1 MGTILSSSSAHAAT
15 KCQKSHSDYY
25 ANFSDVPRLVYPDRL
40 NDGFSLNDSLHT
52 DITESSRPYAAS
64 NKSTSGSGVS
74 YASVSVSGKPSF
86 SDSFSTSGPVGVR
99 RGVFP
104 SLTKKTKT
112 PASDP
117 TGSGRVSFRSQSEG
131 AEEDLCDA
139 VASQSK
145 LPTEFNI
152 YQTRSTCQ
160 QPEELHRDSRK
171 AVANLNR
178 DYEKS
183 TWDINRAN
191 SCREKRTNNL
201 SVSCR
206 SGTPYFRPQDTVR
219 PMCSAYKHIPASFYI
234 STPGNSQTSRKY
246 SDTNS
251 SVFRPIENGPRLRQF
266 RFNQRR
272 QLSEPNPAAQK
283 RHSHCV
289 SKPLY
294 TNERDN
300 NPDAMRLNCHPLTHD
315 YDSNCVYPQ
324 NTTRRRSS
332 FTFNTCDCHEVQHF
346 VAEHQLAPTSFTNGY
361 KAGTPAIHSCSYQ
374 SGFAP
379 YSFAELS
386 LDSKPPARCVPS
398 PHPVAAHRIHSSV
411 YPSPVYPQ
419 SPYTPEENIYGSLT
433 HKSHTRLARRF
444 TELHQTP
451 PDRPVYDRAPY
462 KESNRYKNL
471 TKSISCYALK
481 FFGNQQAQLR
491 SRVVGKS
498 DFSSLATLRTRAE
511 KTKRKAVERNPS
523 GKQTSIFAKIVDKPK
538 LEQQAEREER
548 ISVERPVY
556 SNMNR
561 YDKHC
566 FPYTTRTVTSQMQ
579 TQKQDVLDRIIDEVP
594 SYRHSY
600 VESIPGSVPTQSCNA
615 EYRDPNEN
623 GCWIM
628 CSSAVPQCAL
638 KLSPGLKDPWI
649 GQDNHQLHSMFSRV
663 PDPRHTLFK
672 ASTSELLRCLS
683 LFITARIQLSTL
695 SSPARPRTGRLR
707 TIQPSMIVGWIKAID
722 RALLVQG
729 WSELA
734 FINPAH
740 VVFLFM
746 MLKECLDCNVT
757 TERELHSIVMVC
769 LYLSYS
775 YMGNEISYPLKPF
788 LVAETNQLLI
798 QNDGVNRKQLEGENA
813 LVNGYESSIR
823 AKVIDQVRNRFWQY
837 CLRIIN
843 AKSSDMLQINANPMR
858 FTELFS
864 ELKSYD
870 SLVVP
875 ICVISTPK

>member
-1 MGTILSSSSAHAAT
+1 MGTILSSSSAHAAA

-25 ANFSDVPRLVYPDRL
+25 ANFSDVPRVVYPDH
-40 NDGFSLNDSLHT
+40 LNDSFILNDDLHT
-52 DITESSRPYAAS
+52 DVTESSRPYAAS
-64 NKSTSGSGVS
+64 TKSTSGSGIS
-74 YASVSVSGKPSF
+74 YASVSVSGKPSL
-86 SDSFSTSGPVGVR
+86 SDSFNTSGPVGVR

-112 PASDP
+112 SASDP
-117 TGSGRVSFRSQSEG
+117 TGNSRVSFRSQSEG
-131 AEEDLCDA
+131 AEDVLCDS
-139 VASQSK
+139 VTSRSK
-145 LPTEFNI
+145 LPTEFTT
-152 YQTRSTCQ
+152 YQTRSMCQ
-160 QPEELHRDSRK
+160 QFEELHKNSRK
-171 AVANLNR
+171 AVANSNR
-178 DYEKS
+178 NYEKS

-201 SVSCR
+201 NISCR
-206 SGTPYFRPQDTVR
+206 SGTPYFRPQDAVR
-219 PMCSAYKHIPASFYI
+219 PMCNAYKHIPASFYI

-251 SVFRPIENGPRLRQF
+251 SVVRPAENGPRLQQF

-294 TNERDN
+294 INERDN
-300 NPDAMRLNCHPLTHD
+300 NLDVTRLNCHPPTHD

-324 NTTRRRSS
+324 NMTRRRSS
-332 FTFNTCDCHEVQHF
+332 FTFNACDCHEGQHF
-346 VAEHQLAPTSFTNGY
+346 AVEHQLAPTSFTNGS
-361 KAGTPAIHSCSYQ
+361 KTGTPAIHSCSYQ
-374 SGFAP
+374 SGFGP

-386 LDSKPPARCVPS
+386 LDSKPPTRSVQS

-419 SPYTPEENIYGSLT
+419 SPYTLEENIYGSLT
-433 HKSHTRLARRF
+433 HKGHTRLARRF

-462 KESNRYKNL
+462 KDGSRYKNL

-498 DFSSLATLRTRAE
+498 DFSSLAALRTRVE
-511 KTKRKAVERNPS
+511 KTKRKAIERNLS
-523 GKQTSIFAKIVDKPK
+523 GKQTSIFAKIADKPR
-538 LEQQAEREER
+538 LEQQCEREER
-548 ISVERPVY
+548 ILAEHPGYLNTSK
-556 SNMNR
+556 

-566 FPYTTRTVTSQMQ
+566 LPCTTRIVTSQMQ
-579 TQKQDVLDRIIDEVP
+579 TQKQVGLDRTLDEVP
-594 SYRHSY
+594 SYRHSHLDS
-600 VESIPGSVPTQSCNA
+600 VPGSVQTQSYKA

-623 GCWIM
+623 SCWTM
-628 CSSAVPQCAL
+628 CSSAVPPCAL
-638 KLSPGLKDPWI
+638 KLSPGLNDPWI
-649 GQDNHQLHSMFSRV
+649 GQNNQLHSMFSRQ

-695 SSPARPRTGRLR
+695 SSPIRPRTGRLR

-798 QNDGVNRKQLEGENA
+798 QNDSVNRKQLEGENA

-870 SLVVP
+870 SLVCLL
-875 ICVISTPK
+875 CVISTPK